1 MTSTL
6 SSDFRISTVQYES
19 DRFGKPALTSFN
31 TIGNDSIMKQGGA
44 RSKPYPT
51 PAWGVA
57 QQGINT
63 FNEQLPCL
71 GTTDQAGMVRQKVQS
86 ANINTRYGEVS
97 MKPSHIGQG
106 VLSYNP
112 RIQDGNKIL
121 RQPSNFN
128 AMIPSPLGDNVSLSE
143 HKYS

>member
-6 SSDFRISTVQYES
+6 SSNFRISTVQYHS
-19 DRFGKPALTSFN
+19 NSLGKPAVTSYL
-31 TIGNDSIMKQGGA
+31 TIGDDSISKQGGA

-71 GTTDQAGMVRQKVQS
+71 GTTDQAGMVRQRVQS
-86 ANINTRYGEVS
+86 SNINTRYGTVN
-97 MKPSHIGQG
+97 MKPSHIGQ
-106 VLSYNP
+106 SKMTFNP
-112 RIQDGNKIL
+112 RIQDGNHIL

-143 HKYS
+143 HRYK

>member
-1 MTSTL
+1 MASTL
-6 SSDFRISTVQYES
+6 SSNFRIADIKFES
-19 DRFGKPALTSFN
+19 DKLGKPALTTFT
-31 TIGNDSIMKQGGA
+31 TIGDNSTSKRGGA

-71 GTTDQAGMVRQKVQS
+71 GTTDQAGMVRQRVQS
-86 ANINTRYGEVS
+86 ANVDTRYGTVN

-106 VLSYNP
+106 VMTYNP
-112 RIQDGNKIL
+112 RILDGSRIL

-128 AMIPSPLGDNVSLSE
+128 ANLPSQLGDTVSLFQ
-143 HKYS
+143 HRYK